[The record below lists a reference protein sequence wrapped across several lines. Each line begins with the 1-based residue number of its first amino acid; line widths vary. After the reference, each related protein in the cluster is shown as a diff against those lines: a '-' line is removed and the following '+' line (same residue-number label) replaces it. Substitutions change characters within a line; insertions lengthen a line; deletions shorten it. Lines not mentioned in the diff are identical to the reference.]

1 MKAPLIEARETV
13 RIPLFS
19 RVEVRGRVELGTCF
33 TSNISRGG
41 LYLKA
46 PDAQVE
52 DVPVGSSWWVRLKL
66 LSGAPVELTGEAVWV
81 DPAVRDHQGKRSLA
95 FGLRFSAG
103 QDRALSEVSRF
114 VAAFRYRAVALGVD
128 ERVLGPLADCF
139 RVERVGSEKALV
151 EALGTGQVDLLV
163 HGDGGTEDGGAARLA
178 RILKAHE
185 VDVQPPA
192 LCCAAQATDALERVI
207 SASNRAVFVPLPA
220 PTLALRS
227 LAERL
232 VEAQALAMEVDALTR
247 ELRQTMARLEDE
259 NRTLRLHVPPPRLP
273 GLVGDSAP
281 MRRVYEW
288 VDRVAPVNTTVL
300 LLGESGTG
308 KERIARAVHAK
319 SARADKPFVAQNCA
333 ALSESLLDG
342 ELFGH
347 VRGAFTGA
355 VKDRA
360 GLFES
365 AEGGT
370 VFLDEVG
377 EMSAAMQA
385 KLLRVIQEREVRR
398 LGSTKDIPVDVRV
411 LCATHRDLAS
421 MVKAGAFR
429 EDLYYRLRAFVI
441 TLPPLRERRSDIAA
455 LAAHFLEV
463 FAERHQR
470 RPSGYAP
477 EAVAVLEG
485 HSWPGNVRELELT
498 VERLVVLSEA
508 DQPID
513 AERVR
518 EALRESGPPEAQ
530 AASSAFSTL
539 EEELEEHERQRIQAE
554 LVRAGGVVAKAARAL
569 GMDRT
574 TLSKRCKRLGLPTR
588 LEAEGGG

>member
-1 MKAPLIEARETV
+1 M
-13 RIPLFS
+13 
-19 RVEVRGRVELGTCF
+19 
-33 TSNISRGG
+33 
-41 LYLKA
+41 
-46 PDAQVE
+46 
-52 DVPVGSSWWVRLKL
+52 GSTWWVTLRLQG
-66 LSGAPVELTGEAVWV
+66 SAPVELAGEAVWV

-95 FGLRFSAG
+95 FGLRFSPG
-103 QDRALSEVSRF
+103 QERALSAVAHF

-128 ERVLGPLADCF
+128 ERVLGPLADSF
-139 RVERVGSEKALV
+139 RVERVGSEKALL

-163 HGDGGTEDGGAARLA
+163 HGDAGTDDFGAARLT

-185 VDVQPPA
+185 VAVQPPV
-192 LCCAAQATDALERVI
+192 LCFASHSTEPLERVI

-220 PTLALRS
+220 PVLAVRS

-247 ELRQTMARLEDE
+247 ELRQAMARLEDE

-288 VDRVAPVNTTVL
+288 VERVAPVNTTVL

-308 KERIARAVHAK
+308 KDRIARAVHAR
-319 SARADKPFVAQNCA
+319 SLRADKPFVAQNCA
-333 ALSESLLDG
+333 ALAESLLDG

-360 GLFES
+360 GLFEA

-377 EMSAAMQA
+377 EMSASMQA

-398 LGSTKDIPVDVRV
+398 LGSTKDVPVDVRV
-411 LCATHRDLAS
+411 LCATHRDLAT
-421 MVKAGAFR
+421 MVKAGTFR

-455 LAAHFLEV
+455 LAVHFLEL

-470 RPSGYAP
+470 RPSGFSP
-477 EAVAVLEG
+477 DAVALLEG
-485 HSWPGNVRELELT
+485 HTWPGNVRDLELT
-498 VERLVVLSEA
+498 VERLVVLCEPG
-508 DQPID
+508 QPID
-513 AERVR
+513 AAHVR
-518 EALRESGPPEAQ
+518 EALEESGPAQ
-530 AASSAFSTL
+530 AEGPVATYATL
-539 EEELEEHERQRIQAE
+539 EEELEDHERQRIQAE
-554 LVRAGGVVAKAARAL
+554 LARAGGVVARAARAL

-574 TLSKRCKRLGLPTR
+574 TLSKRCKRLGVPTR
-588 LEAEGGG
+588 LEAESEG

>member
-1 MKAPLIEARETV
+1 M
-13 RIPLFS
+13 
-19 RVEVRGRVELGTCF
+19 
-33 TSNISRGG
+33 
-41 LYLKA
+41 
-46 PDAQVE
+46 
-52 DVPVGSSWWVRLKL
+52 GSTWWVTLRLQG
-66 LSGAPVELTGEAVWV
+66 SAPVELAGEAVWV

-95 FGLRFSAG
+95 FGLRFSPG
-103 QDRALSEVSRF
+103 QERALSAVAHF

-128 ERVLGPLADCF
+128 ERVLGPLADSF
-139 RVERVGSEKALV
+139 RVERVGSEKALL

-163 HGDGGTEDGGAARLA
+163 HGDAGTDDFGAARLT

-185 VDVQPPA
+185 VAVQPPV
-192 LCCAAQATDALERVI
+192 LCFASHSTEPLERVI

-220 PTLALRS
+220 PVLAVRS

-247 ELRQTMARLEDE
+247 ELRQAMARLEDE

-288 VDRVAPVNTTVL
+288 VERVAPVNTTVL

-308 KERIARAVHAK
+308 KDRIARAVHAR
-319 SARADKPFVAQNCA
+319 SLRADKPFVAQNCA
-333 ALSESLLDG
+333 ALAESLLDG

-360 GLFES
+360 GLFEA

-377 EMSAAMQA
+377 EMSASMQA

-398 LGSTKDIPVDVRV
+398 LGSTKDVPVDVRV
-411 LCATHRDLAS
+411 LCATHRDLAT
-421 MVKAGAFR
+421 MVKAGTFR

-455 LAAHFLEV
+455 LAVHFLEL

-470 RPSGYAP
+470 RPSGFSP
-477 EAVAVLEG
+477 DAVALLEG
-485 HSWPGNVRELELT
+485 HTWPGNVRDLELT
-498 VERLVVLSEA
+498 VERLVVLCEPG
-508 DQPID
+508 QPIG
-513 AERVR
+513 AAHVR
-518 EALRESGPPEAQ
+518 EALEESGPAQ
-530 AASSAFSTL
+530 AEGPVATYATL
-539 EEELEEHERQRIQAE
+539 EEELEDHERQRIQAE
-554 LVRAGGVVAKAARAL
+554 LARAGGVVARAARAL

-574 TLSKRCKRLGLPTR
+574 TLSKRCKRLGVPTR
-588 LEAEGGG
+588 LEAESEG

>member
-1 MKAPLIEARETV
+1 
-13 RIPLFS
+13 
-19 RVEVRGRVELGTCF
+19 
-33 TSNISRGG
+33 
-41 LYLKA
+41 
-46 PDAQVE
+46 
-52 DVPVGSSWWVRLKL
+52 VGSTWWVTLRLQG
-66 LSGAPVELTGEAVWV
+66 SAPVELAGEAVWV

-95 FGLRFSAG
+95 FGLRFSPG
-103 QDRALSEVSRF
+103 QERALSAVAHF

-128 ERVLGPLADCF
+128 ERVLGPLADSF
-139 RVERVGSEKALV
+139 RVERVGSEKALL

-163 HGDGGTEDGGAARLA
+163 HGDAGTDDFGAARLT

-185 VDVQPPA
+185 VAVQPPV
-192 LCCAAQATDALERVI
+192 LCFASHSTEPLERVI

-220 PTLALRS
+220 PVLAVRS

-247 ELRQTMARLEDE
+247 ELRQAMARLEDE

-288 VDRVAPVNTTVL
+288 VERVAPVNTTVL

-308 KERIARAVHAK
+308 KDRIARAVHAR
-319 SARADKPFVAQNCA
+319 SLRADKPFVAQNCA
-333 ALSESLLDG
+333 ALAESLLDG

-360 GLFES
+360 GLFEA

-377 EMSAAMQA
+377 EMSASMQA

-398 LGSTKDIPVDVRV
+398 LGSTKDVPVDVRV
-411 LCATHRDLAS
+411 LCATHRDLAT
-421 MVKAGAFR
+421 MVKAGTFR

-455 LAAHFLEV
+455 LAVHFLEL

-470 RPSGYAP
+470 RPSGFSP
-477 EAVAVLEG
+477 DAVALLEG
-485 HSWPGNVRELELT
+485 HTWPGNVRDLELT
-498 VERLVVLSEA
+498 VERLVVLCEPG
-508 DQPID
+508 QPID
-513 AERVR
+513 AAHVR
-518 EALRESGPPEAQ
+518 EALEESGPAQ
-530 AASSAFSTL
+530 GEGPVATYATL
-539 EEELEEHERQRIQAE
+539 EEELEDHERQRIQAE
-554 LVRAGGVVAKAARAL
+554 LARAGGVVARAARAL

-574 TLSKRCKRLGLPTR
+574 TLSKRCKRLGVPTR
-588 LEAEGGG
+588 LEAESEG

>member
-1 MKAPLIEARETV
+1 M
-13 RIPLFS
+13 
-19 RVEVRGRVELGTCF
+19 
-33 TSNISRGG
+33 
-41 LYLKA
+41 
-46 PDAQVE
+46 
-52 DVPVGSSWWVRLKL
+52 GSTWWVTLRLQG
-66 LSGAPVELTGEAVWV
+66 SAPVELAGEAVWV

-95 FGLRFSAG
+95 FGLRFSPG
-103 QDRALSEVSRF
+103 QERALSAVAHF

-128 ERVLGPLADCF
+128 ERVLGPLADSF
-139 RVERVGSEKALV
+139 RVERVGSEKALL

-163 HGDGGTEDGGAARLA
+163 HGDAGTDDFGAARLT

-185 VDVQPPA
+185 VAVQPPV
-192 LCCAAQATDALERVI
+192 LCFASHSTEPLERVI

-220 PTLALRS
+220 PVLAVRS

-247 ELRQTMARLEDE
+247 ELRQAMARLEDE

-288 VDRVAPVNTTVL
+288 VERVAPVNTTVL

-308 KERIARAVHAK
+308 KDRIARAVHAR
-319 SARADKPFVAQNCA
+319 SLRADKPFVAQNCA
-333 ALSESLLDG
+333 ALAESLLDG

-360 GLFES
+360 GLFEA

-377 EMSAAMQA
+377 EMSASMQA

-398 LGSTKDIPVDVRV
+398 LGSTKDVPVDVRV
-411 LCATHRDLAS
+411 LCATHRDLAT
-421 MVKAGAFR
+421 MVKAGTFR

-455 LAAHFLEV
+455 LAVHFLEL

-470 RPSGYAP
+470 RPSGFSP
-477 EAVAVLEG
+477 DAVALLEG
-485 HSWPGNVRELELT
+485 HTWPGNVRDLELT
-498 VERLVVLSEA
+498 VERLVVLCEPG
-508 DQPID
+508 QPID
-513 AERVR
+513 AAHVR
-518 EALRESGPPEAQ
+518 EALEESGPAQ
-530 AASSAFSTL
+530 GEGPVATYATL
-539 EEELEEHERQRIQAE
+539 EEELEDHERQRIQAE
-554 LVRAGGVVAKAARAL
+554 LARAGGVVARAARAL

-574 TLSKRCKRLGLPTR
+574 TLSKRCKRLGVPTR
-588 LEAEGGG
+588 LEAESEG